1 MDSPSEAA
9 DEEPAA
15 ASISAD
21 STLRGKNTRMRRSC
35 VIPEPPRVRLLHRCH
50 QIKDKDSVV
59 AQKEKFE

>member
-21 STLRGKNTRMRRSC
+21 STHTHTTHTHTHTHTRKNWAITASQ
-35 VIPEPPRVRLLHRCH
+35 RVTASLLD
-50 QIKDKDSVV
+50 IVKL
-59 AQKEKFE
+59 